1 VSEVPGSREAE
12 VEVATLV
19 GALAAEGATIATAE
33 SITGGRVVAVLTSVP
48 GSSAVVRG
56 GVVAYASDVK
66 VSLLYVDP
74 VVLAEQGAVCAE
86 VAAQMAGGV
95 RERLGATYGVATT
108 GEAGPDSASGQPV
121 GTVFVAVAG
130 PHGITARRLDVD
142 GTREEVQHA
151 AVRAALGILASV
163 RAGDA
168 WGVRGDRPAQPSGSG
183 NNGG

>member
-1 VSEVPGSREAE
+1 VSEGVGSGEGELDVAAL
-12 VEVATLV
+12 VE
-19 GALAAEGATIATAE
+19 ALAAERATIATAE
-33 SITGGRVVAVLTSVP
+33 SITGGRVVAALTSVP
-48 GSSAVVRG
+48 GSSSVVRG

-66 VSLLYVDP
+66 VSLLAVDP
-74 VVLAEQGAVCAE
+74 VVLAEQGAVCVE
-86 VAAQMAGGV
+86 VAEQMAGGV

-130 PHGITARRLDVD
+130 PRGITARRLEVD
-142 GTREEVQHA
+142 GTREEVQQA

-168 WGVRGDRPAQPSGSG
+168 EGVRDERAVPPPGPG